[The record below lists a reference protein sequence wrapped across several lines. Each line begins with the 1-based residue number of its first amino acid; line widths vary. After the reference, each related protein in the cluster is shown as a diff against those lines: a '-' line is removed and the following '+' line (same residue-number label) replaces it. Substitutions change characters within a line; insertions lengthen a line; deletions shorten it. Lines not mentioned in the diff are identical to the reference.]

1 MNIEYI
7 HEPTDL
13 QCGQAVLAMLLGK
26 DVGYICEYL
35 GNDRETDLRE
45 MKRVLTEHGIKFS
58 PERKQAYSVSDIPSC
73 ALLSLETP
81 SCWKWSLY
89 DDGVFYDPEHGV
101 MDDFPRSERRFY
113 WEIFLEE

>member
-35 GNDRETDLRE
+35 GNERETDLRE
-45 MKRVLTEHGIKFS
+45 MKRVLTEHGIKNFHPKESRHKMFPTFPAVHFS
-58 PERKQAYSVSDIPSC
+58 
-73 ALLSLETP
+73 ALKLPAAGTGRYMPTEFSTTP
-81 SCWKWSLY
+81 NT
-89 DDGVFYDPEHGV
+89 V
-101 MDDFPRSERRFY
+101 
-113 WEIFLEE
+113 